1 MLVREEGARRVD
13 DPQPAPGSQFQA
25 GNEAIFR
32 FKCFFWGAALRWVG
46 LAGGDAR
53 GQVPIRRLPVMQ
65 GAEERAPCS
74 SCRAG
79 FGRGLGGTGRA
90 GKGLSHRGW
99 K

>member
-1 MLVREEGARRVD
+1 MIHSRLL
-13 DPQPAPGSQFQA
+13 APSFKLGTRPFSGSNAFFGGLPFA
-25 GNEAIFR
+25 G
-32 FKCFFWGAALRWVG
+32 WGWQG
-46 LAGGDAR
+46 EMHED
-53 GQVPIRRLPVMQ
+53 RLPVMQ